1 METNSQA
8 YLQYRKTSIETTS
21 PGRLLLMLLNGA
33 IKSLNN
39 AKIAI
44 NNNDMNK
51 AHVSIVMVQEI
62 VAELMST
69 LKMEYEISHNLMALY
84 EYFLQQLIAAN
95 IKKDTAIID
104 EILDYFNQMYET
116 WEEAVKNLGPNQ
128 AAVPNHSLKKVNIS
142 G

>member
-1 METNSQA
+1 MEINNQA
-8 YLQYRKTSIETTS
+8 YLQYKKTSIETTS
-21 PGRLLLMLLNGA
+21 PGRLLLMLFSGA

-44 NNNDMNK
+44 NDNDMNK
-51 AHVSIVMVQEI
+51 AHLNIVTVQEI

-69 LKMEYEISHNLMALY
+69 LKMEYDISHNLMSLY
-84 EYFLQQLIAAN
+84 DYFLQQLIAAN
-95 IKKDTAIID
+95 VKKDVDILD
-104 EILDYFNQMYET
+104 EVLDYFNQMYET

-128 AAVPNHSLKKVNIS
+128 ASVQNTSLKKVNIS

>member
-1 METNSQA
+1 
-8 YLQYRKTSIETTS
+8 
-21 PGRLLLMLLNGA
+21 MLLNGA

>member
-1 METNSQA
+1 LEINNQA
-8 YLQYRKTSIETTS
+8 YLQYKKTSIETTS
-21 PGRLLLMLLNGA
+21 PGRLLLMLFSGA

-44 NNNDMNK
+44 NDNDMNK
-51 AHVSIVMVQEI
+51 AHLNIVTVQEI

-69 LKMEYEISHNLMALY
+69 LKMEYDISHNLMSLY
-84 EYFLQQLIAAN
+84 DYFLQQLIAAN
-95 IKKDTAIID
+95 VKKDVDILD
-104 EILDYFNQMYET
+104 EVLDYFNQMYET

-128 AAVPNHSLKKVNIS
+128 ASVQNTSLKKVNIS